1 MTSAIGK
8 KGLFDEETS
17 QEEDSETNSSKSSNI
32 EDTDNEEQFEMS
44 GGNQEG
50 NPSTGI
56 TTIIGNHPSSV
67 ITDDRIYEYI
77 HRDYFVDPKSQQMNT
92 VFRNKDVIKW
102 DKLKKKVINEILDY
116 LKTRM
121 IVEAQKKNL
130 KVRKNNVMVNVCKWS
145 DIGLSFSQHSTKE
158 IAMKLNIIT
167 KTQFQDDKIEETI
180 MDKCSLKYTAEKN
193 DNTTKSCIARLIT
206 EKLSYLV
213 S

>member
-1 MTSAIGK
+1 MTSAVEK
-8 KGLFDEETS
+8 KNLFDDETS
-17 QEEDSETNSSKSSNI
+17 QEGDSETNLSKSSTD
-32 EDTDNEEQFEMS
+32 DTDNEDFIEMS

-77 HRDYFVDPKSQQMNT
+77 HRDYFVDPKTQQMNN
-92 VFRNKDVIKW
+92 VFRNKDKNKW
-102 DKLKKKVINEILDY
+102 EKLKKKVVIEIFDY
-116 LKTRM
+116 LKTKM
-121 IVEAQKKNL
+121 IVEAQKNNL
-130 KVRKNNVMVNVCKWS
+130 KVRRNNAMVNVCKWS
-145 DIGLSFSQHSTKE
+145 DIGLSYSQHSSKE
-158 IAMKLNIIT
+158 IARRLNIIT
-167 KTQFQDDKIEETI
+167 KTQFQDEKMEEII
-180 MDKCSLKYTAEKN
+180 MEKCSLKYTAEKN